1 VLLVVCGAC
10 ASSARRQTVAA
21 RLDHRSHVLFGPGRD
36 CESDRWTAPDGLRLV
51 RIEAALP
58 CAVRQRLITS
68 LELAVSVLGRSA
80 SCREM
85 FQELGHDGAD
95 LLARTTFMAA
105 DARLEATLCHGAE
118 AFTVVGSNW
127 TGLCRDFSQLT
138 DLEAAVVLLHEAL
151 HHAGVTEWPLDPD
164 ARRSSEISADVG
176 RRCGLLSGR

>member
-1 VLLVVCGAC
+1 VRWGCRQKLVDFGKQAPMVLLTVLLVVC
-10 ASSARRQTVAA
+10 
-21 RLDHRSHVLFGPGRD
+21 
-36 CESDRWTAPDGLRLV
+36 
-51 RIEAALP
+51 
-58 CAVRQRLITS
+58 
-68 LELAVSVLGRSA
+68 
-80 SCREM
+80 
-85 FQELGHDGAD
+85 
-95 LLARTTFMAA
+95 
-105 DARLEATLCHGAE
+105 E